1 MFLFLYAIQLLIPW
15 IILFTLFFIF
25 EQHCVLDNFLK
36 ILIFVLLITYV
47 ATCNSVYYVE
57 KP

>member
-1 MFLFLYAIQLLIPW
+1 LIPW

-47 ATCNSVYYVE
+47 ATCNSVHYVE